1 MTDLKTIYATHP
13 VRPEIKA
20 WVLANGGRIID
31 ARFAPDG
38 ERIMDGQTG
47 HPIGEDAGGA
57 AVEAARIAAEKD
69 AVAAKL
75 DADKAAKPAKGAKPA
90 EE

>member
-31 ARFAPDG
+31 ARFAPEG

-47 HPIGEDAGGA
+47 HPIGEDAG
-57 AVEAARIAAEKD
+57 EAAEKD

-75 DADKAAKPAKGAKPA
+75 DADKAAKPAKGAKPV